1 MTTLLS
7 TRPGAEREP
16 LGGLYTSPLAPLP
29 PRGHRRPPLV
39 LAYRVLGPRP
49 DARRV
54 EGALELRDLGLEVH
68 ELVLERGVLRLD
80 VVRAERVPRR
90 EQERAREVV
99 ERVVVDLASVAAAD
113 DEDVAHRALDVAGP
127 DRGLDQVDARRAQR
141 RGQRGQEPREVRPF
155 DDERRRVARRRVVGL
170 DLERVA
176 VGRAG
181 LGEVPRLEVRALP
194 RIDEE
199 QVEEAQRAA
208 RDDARERAEEADA
221 PRRRLRALRG
231 RELRGPEP
239 QPLREAVE
247 RAAEH
252 DAGRVAADL
261 AARLRSVRGEIRV
274 GVLFKTLE
282 ERTAADSVDRPNVTP
297 SVQSIKLPAWIM
309 IVLSMRP
316 KPTMGTAQTRKW
328 RESSRRGAAAD
339 DACREAAIGAG
350 EALPRVRSRRTRAAA
365 RPRRQAARRRISEQ
379 WQRNTS
385 CDLTRSAVP
394 TYGTY
399 GTVRR
404 YLGTYG
410 T

>member
-1 MTTLLS
+1 M
-7 TRPGAEREP
+7 
-16 LGGLYTSPLAPLP
+16 
-29 PRGHRRPPLV
+29 

-113 DEDVAHRALDVAGP
+113 DEDVAHRALDVASP

-261 AARLRSVRGEIRV
+261 AARLRSARGEIRV
-274 GVLFKTLE
+274 GVLFNTLE

-339 DACREAAIGAG
+339 DACREAATGAG
-350 EALPRVRSRRTRAAA
+350 DVLPRVRSRSTRAAA

-379 WQRNTS
+379 WQRNFLRFDTL
-385 CDLTRSAVP
+385 C
-394 TYGTY
+394 GTY
-399 GTVRR
+399 LR
-404 YLGTYG
+404 YLRYSLDLFYPGIQVTRIG
-410 T
+410 S